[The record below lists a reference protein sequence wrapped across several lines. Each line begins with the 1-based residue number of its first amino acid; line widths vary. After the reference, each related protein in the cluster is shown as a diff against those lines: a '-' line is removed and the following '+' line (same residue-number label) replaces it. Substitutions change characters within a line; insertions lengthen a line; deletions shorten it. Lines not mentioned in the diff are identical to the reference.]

1 MTRARP
7 RQSLCSSSVTDKRD
21 SVSQEPDPGPDH
33 TKKFHDHELV
43 IDPTEPDPSEPDV
56 AKGVEPNGFASSI
69 IVV

>member
-7 RQSLCSSSVTDKRD
+7 IKSLCSSSVTDKRD
-21 SVSQEPDPGPDH
+21 SVSQEADPGPDH

-56 AKGVEPNGFASSI
+56 AKAKDNGFASSI